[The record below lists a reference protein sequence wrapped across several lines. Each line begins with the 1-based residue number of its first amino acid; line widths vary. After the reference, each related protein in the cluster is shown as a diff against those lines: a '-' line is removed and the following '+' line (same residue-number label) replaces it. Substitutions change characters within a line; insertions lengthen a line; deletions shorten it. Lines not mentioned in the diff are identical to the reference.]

1 MKITYEID
9 SNDWTSGHDDRA
21 KCVDALGEWF
31 EGLSLKNQLGIFYAQ
46 QFAFAGSHQPLPKS
60 LMFDPMNDGCPFQT
74 MVFEA
79 QARITAKYADWIPG
93 TGFNLALF
101 TVAIERGEVAA

>member
-46 QFAFAGSHQPLPKS
+46 QFAFTGKDNHE
-60 LMFDPMNDGCPFQT
+60 MFDPMNDGCPFQT

>member
-9 SNDWTSGHDDRA
+9 SMDWTSGHDDRA

-46 QFAFAGSHQPLPKS
+46 QFAFTGKDNHE
-60 LMFDPMNDGCPFQT
+60 MFDPMNDGCPFQM

-79 QARITAKYADWIPG
+79 QARIIKQYADWIPG

-101 TVAIERGEVAA
+101 TVAIELEEVEA

>member
-1 MKITYEID
+1 MKITYKID
-9 SNDWTSGHDDRA
+9 SDDWTSGHDDRA

-46 QFAFAGSHQPLPKS
+46 QFAFTGKDNHE
-60 LMFDPMNDGCPFQT
+60 MFDPMNDGCPFQM

-79 QARITAKYADWIPG
+79 QARIIKKYADWIPG

-101 TVAIERGEVAA
+101 TVAIEREEVEA

>member
-9 SNDWTSGHDDRA
+9 SMDWTSGHDDRA

-46 QFAFAGSHQPLPKS
+46 QFAFTGKDNHE
-60 LMFDPMNDGCPFQT
+60 MFDPMNDGCPFQM

-79 QARITAKYADWIPG
+79 QARIIKKYADWIPG

-101 TVAIERGEVAA
+101 TVAIEREEVEA

>member
-9 SNDWTSGHDDRA
+9 SMDWTSGHDDRA
-21 KCVDALGEWF
+21 KCV

-46 QFAFAGSHQPLPKS
+46 QFAFAGKDNHE
-60 LMFDPMNDGCPFQT
+60 MFDPMNDGCPFQT

-79 QARITAKYADWIPG
+79 QARIIKQYADWIPG
-93 TGFNLALF
+93 TGFNLELF
-101 TVAIERGEVAA
+101 TVAIEKEEEA